1 MRLNTIDIVILLVYF
16 AAMLVVG
23 IYVTRRASKNLD
35 SYFLGGKTMPWWL
48 LGISNA
54 SAMWDVTGTMWFVY
68 ILFTYGMKAV
78 FLPWLWPT
86 FNQIFEAVYL
96 SRWVRSSNARTGAE
110 WITTRFGSGL
120 GGELSKA
127 VIVIF
132 ALINVIGFVSYNFQ
146 GMGKFCE
153 VFLDPFFIE
162 TFGID
167 PTPAAYAITIMSV
180 TAIYVVLGGML
191 SVVLTDFT
199 QFILMVISGFVIG
212 YIAMMSVAPGAH
224 LGVVPADWSNIFFG
238 WDINLDWSA
247 HLPALNNKI
256 ISDGYT
262 PLFGLFFL
270 VMFSKGVAV
279 SLAGV
284 APNYDMQRVLA
295 AKTPKEASL
304 MSAIVSICLIPRWV
318 MIGGITLLGV
328 VYITPEL
335 NKMGDKIDFEL
346 VLPYVITNFLPA
358 GLTGILLAGLLSSF
372 MASFSATV
380 NAGAAY
386 LVNDL
391 YKTYLNPTATNRTLI
406 YASYIG
412 SALILAVGMIVGS
425 YLTSITA
432 ITLWI
437 VSGLYG
443 GYTASNVLKWYWWRL
458 NGHGYFWGM
467 LVGIVSAMLL
477 PVVKSYIA
485 PNANDVY
492 AFPFIVLFS
501 FIGCILGSLLTAPV
515 DDETLK
521 TFYRNVRPWGFWK
534 PVYLMVKAEDAN
546 IQPNRDAV
554 RDLTNCA
561 VGIVWQLMMVT
572 IPLYVIFRNLTAVLI
587 CAGILIT
594 TSVFLKIRWYNH
606 LEKDE
611 TIKNAGQSSETAAE
625 AFGY

>member
-16 AAMLVVG
+16 AAMLAVG
-23 IYVTRRASKNLD
+23 LYVTRRAARNLD
-35 SYFLGGKTMPWWL
+35 SYFLGGKEMPWWL

-110 WITTRFGSGL
+110 WITTRFGEGL

-127 VIVIF
+127 VIVVF
-132 ALINVIGFVSYNFQ
+132 ALINVVGFVSYNFQ

-162 TFGID
+162 TFAVD
-167 PTPAAYAITIMSV
+167 PTPAVYAITIMTV
-180 TAIYVVLGGML
+180 TAVYVVLGGML

-199 QFILMVISGFVIG
+199 QFVLMVVSGLIIG
-212 YIAMMSVAPGAH
+212 GIAMTSAAPGAH
-224 LGVVPADWSNIFFG
+224 LTAAPADWDDIFFG
-238 WDINLDWSA
+238 WHVNLDWRA
-247 HLPALNNKI
+247 TLPALNDKI
-256 ISDGYT
+256 VSDGYA

-304 MSAIVSICLIPRWV
+304 MSAIVSICLVPRWI
-318 MIGGITLLGV
+318 MIGGITLLGL

-346 VLPYVITNFLPA
+346 VLPYVVSNFLPA
-358 GLTGILLAGLLSSF
+358 GLIGLLLAGLLSSF

-391 YKTYLNPTATNRTLI
+391 YKTYFNPAASNKTLI
-406 YASYIG
+406 YASYAG
-412 SALILAVGMIVGS
+412 SALILAVGIVVGGYVS
-425 YLTSITA
+425 SITE

-443 GYTASNVLKWYWWRL
+443 GYTAANVLKWYWWRL
-458 NGHGYFWGM
+458 NGFGYFWGM
-467 LVGIVSAMLL
+467 LIGIVAAMLL
-477 PVVKSYIA
+477 PIVKREFA
-485 PNANDVY
+485 LGFNDVY

-501 FIGCILGSLLTAPV
+501 FIGCAAGSLLTEPV
-515 DDETLK
+515 DAETLK

-534 PVYLMVKAEDAN
+534 PVYELVRAEDAGLE
-546 IQPNRDAV
+546 PNRDAV

-561 VGIVWQLMMVT
+561 VGIVWQLMLVT
-572 IPLYVIFRNLTAVLI
+572 IPLYVIFRNLTAAAI
-587 CAGILIT
+587 CAGILAA
-594 TSVFLKIRWYNH
+594 TSVYLKIRWYDH
-606 LEKDE
+606 LESDR
-611 TIKNAGQSSETAAE
+611 TIADAGKNSETAETA
-625 AFGY
+625 GV